1 LAFIS
6 LTYKL
11 AILRRFALL
20 LDSCWELCH
29 LSVISKSCCSNRW

>member
-1 LAFIS
+1 
-6 LTYKL
+6 
-11 AILRRFALL
+11 LL